1 MVAEIIEVFTDAF
14 TAMTSALITLIT
26 DAFDGLVY
34 NGTDGLN
41 PIAVWALVFAG
52 VALVLGIVQRFVKA

>member
-1 MVAEIIEVFTDAF
+1 MVADIIEVFTDAF
-14 TAMTSALITLIT
+14 TAMTSALISLIT

-34 NGTDGLN
+34 NSVDGLN
-41 PIAVWALVFAG
+41 PVAIWGLTFAG